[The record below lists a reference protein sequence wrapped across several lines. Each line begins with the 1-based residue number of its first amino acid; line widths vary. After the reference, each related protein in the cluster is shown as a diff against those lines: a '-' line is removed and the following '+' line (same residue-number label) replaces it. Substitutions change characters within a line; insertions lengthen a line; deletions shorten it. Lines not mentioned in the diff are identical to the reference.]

1 MSVLLFNYLGRVY
14 QTGACSNVVKN
25 YIHHI
30 SRISDV
36 LTSKPVDSSVTV
48 QGWVK
53 GLRKMKDLTFVD
65 INDGSCVKRLQILI
79 PTRDKP
85 NQLAFGASVRA
96 SGLLKTNSK
105 GDLELSASHIQV
117 IGPCV
122 FTDGYP
128 FAARK
133 SYPPDYVRQFLH
145 LRSRTT
151 TFGALLRMRGAV
163 SHTVH
168 KYFNKLGFLYIHT
181 PILTANDCEGAGEV
195 FLVMPESKTLREEM
209 SKSGGSEEEAYFG
222 SKVFLTVSGQ
232 LHLEAV
238 LRGIGNVYCF
248 GPTFRAEN
256 SRSGRHLSEFYMIEA
271 ELAFSDNLD
280 DVSAAAEG
288 LVRAS
293 AECLLAEHSD
303 DIELLAGK
311 ERCRVLES
319 VLNPDPFPKVMRSE
333 AAVALGIDPD
343 APLSREHELEIVNRF
358 GGGRP
363 VFVYGAPASTAPFY
377 AKQSSK
383 PGEVESLE
391 LLAPIVGELVGGS
404 IREDNPDVLQEKLL
418 NLGLQES
425 LAWYLDIRRFGSVPS
440 GGFGLGFERLLQTLL
455 NIHNIRD
462 TVPFPRWPH
471 NCKA

>member
-25 YIHHI
+25 YIHNI

-36 LTSKPVDSSVTV
+36 LTSKPIDCSVTV

-195 FLVMPESKTLREEM
+195 FLVMPESKKLREEM
-209 SKSGGSEEEAYFG
+209 SKSGCSEEEAYFD

-280 DVSAAAEG
+280 DVSAVAEG
-288 LVRAS
+288 IVRAS
-293 AECLLAEHSD
+293 AECLLAEHPD
-303 DIELLAGK
+303 DVELLAGK
-311 ERCRVLES
+311 ERCRVLE
-319 VLNPDPFPKVMRSE
+319 
-333 AAVALGIDPD
+333 
-343 APLSREHELEIVNRF
+343 
-358 GGGRP
+358 
-363 VFVYGAPASTAPFY
+363 
-377 AKQSSK
+377 
-383 PGEVESLE
+383 VESLE
-391 LLAPIVGELVGGS
+391 LLAPVVGELVGGS

-425 LAWYLDIRRFGSVPS
+425 LAWYLDIRRFGSIPS

-455 NIHNIRD
+455 DVHNIRD